1 MEEEFSGP
9 PMTVNTAE
17 SLCGFNL
24 FWRVSVFSQFIIF
37 VMQVLAEVLLGLGL
51 CMWAGLTVPGKFLS
65 IHPDSEEN
73 RYGFF
78 TIFFSVY
85 ELILLLNQI
94 KIEGIFFY
102 SIENL

>member
-1 MEEEFSGP
+1 MF
-9 PMTVNTAE
+9 T
-17 SLCGFNL
+17 
-24 FWRVSVFSQFIIF
+24 QFMIF

-78 TIFFSVY
+78 SVY